1 MLLTDK
7 LQTNDAAFIPW
18 LFLLCVFF
26 VFVHFLFANIIANNF
41 SLPEVL
47 HCSEKHH
54 LNERQELGKNKPHVD
69 HPDVRGG
76 GQALHLADEDGR
88 HDQHG
93 GQVHAEGGLEEEGLE
108 EGGGVGD
115 GDQQK
120 RWKVGRHHLT
130 YGQSI
135 NQSSN

>member
-1 MLLTDK
+1 M
-7 LQTNDAAFIPW
+7 FIH
-18 LFLLCVFF
+18 F
-26 VFVHFLFANIIANNF
+26 VSANSF
-41 SLPEVL
+41 SLSEVL
-47 HCSEKHH
+47 HGSEKHH
-54 LNERQELGKNKPHVD
+54 LNERQELRKNKPHVD

-88 HDQHG
+88 HDKHG

-120 RWKVGRHHLT
+120 RWKVGCHHLT

-135 NQSSN
+135 KQSSN